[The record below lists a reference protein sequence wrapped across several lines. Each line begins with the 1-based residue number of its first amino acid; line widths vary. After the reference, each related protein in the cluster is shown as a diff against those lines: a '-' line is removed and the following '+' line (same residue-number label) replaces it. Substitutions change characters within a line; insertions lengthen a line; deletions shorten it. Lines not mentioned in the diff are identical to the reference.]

1 MTSDVEAIETFIVS
15 DLLGLVVDCL
25 TLAGMAAVMFYLN
38 WRFTLLALSVTP
50 FLFAVTYFYTRQSK
64 KASRD
69 VRRQEGEIVSLLQ
82 EVLSAMGVVKAFAR
96 EDYEEQRL
104 ERESAESLQL
114 ALRSRSLKAKL
125 SPLVGI
131 IVGLGT
137 ALMLWYGGGLVL
149 GAPCPPAR

>member
-114 ALRSRSLKAKL
+114 ALRARSLKAKL